1 MQILFGEPD
10 EDDIETE
17 EEIAAREAKKAA
29 KLAKKQKRAEDAKLA
44 KEEHVA
50 MQVLERIC
58 AELDCNIWDIME
70 FKELDQVRRKMR
82 DKSLR
87 KS

>member
-1 MQILFGEPD
+1 MAVSYNNLWKLLIDKRMNKSE
-10 EDDIETE
+10 
-17 EEIAAREAKKAA
+17 
-29 KLAKKQKRAEDAKLA
+29 LAKAIGVSSSTMAKLA
-44 KEEHVA
+44 KEEHDA

-70 FKELDQVRRKMR
+70 LKELDQVRRKMR

>member
-1 MQILFGEPD
+1 MAVSYNNLWKLLIDKRMNKSE
-10 EDDIETE
+10 
-17 EEIAAREAKKAA
+17 
-29 KLAKKQKRAEDAKLA
+29 LAKAIGVSSSTMAKLA

-58 AELDCNIWDIME
+58 AELGCNIWDIME
-70 FKELDQVRRKMR
+70 FKELDQVRRQMR

>member
-1 MQILFGEPD
+1 MAVSYNNLWKLLIDKRMNKSE
-10 EDDIETE
+10 
-17 EEIAAREAKKAA
+17 
-29 KLAKKQKRAEDAKLA
+29 LAKAIGVSSSTMAKLA